1 MAFNKHEFLFKNFF
15 LFFWW
20 GVVGRG
26 GPHGILVPQP
36 DRTLALSS
44 ESVEFWSAREF
55 PKYKFLNFFS
65 CAGFIDAHR
74 LALVSKG
81 SKTELQTI

>member
-44 ESVEFWSAREF
+44 ESVEF
-55 PKYKFLNFFS
+55 
-65 CAGFIDAHR
+65 
-74 LALVSKG
+74 
-81 SKTELQTI
+81 